1 MLELF
6 SSEMARGSG
15 QEEAEN
21 TAGMAIT
28 LKCSAFSSV
37 HKTSE
42 EFGRII
48 TTPLKKR
55 GDIFCVS
62 NTSVILFG

>member
-1 MLELF
+1 MFKLF

-15 QEEAEN
+15 QEEEEN
-21 TAGMAIT
+21 TAGMAVT
-28 LKCSAFSSV
+28 PKYSAFASV
-37 HKTSE
+37 HKMSE

-55 GDIFCVS
+55 IGEISFVLI
-62 NTSVILFG
+62 ILL